1 MERLAVELCER
12 RGELSGNRCPA
23 ASVDAA
29 RGIGP
34 AVERCHA
41 EEPTHAGEQLL
52 RMEVDVLEESDEDLV
67 GGIVRLPDL
76 DRPRVVRAK
85 PRARLL
91 EVAEEVV
98 VIRLRRARVAN
109 LHHRVRPRPLDRVA
123 EQEDDLRLGEQLADP
138 GDLLRLEDR
147 VARRHLTC
155 AATMPR
161 REERGVPPVVPA
173 EEEIASEPAEL
184 REGRPVQRAPG
195 VSPELAAPAR
205 PFDRPPE
212 GAAHERAP
220 GDALLVEVVQLLLGG
235 KPHVGVLLQ
244 IPVEPGGAGLLSAD
258 ADEVGSVRAHPPTVR
273 GGARGRRPSPAASRR
288 PGP

>member
-1 MERLAVELCER
+1 M
-12 RGELSGNRCPA
+12 
-23 ASVDAA
+23 
-29 RGIGP
+29 
-34 AVERCHA
+34 A
-41 EEPTHAGEQLL
+41 EEA
-52 RMEVDVLEESDEDLV
+52 
-67 GGIVRLPDL
+67 
-76 DRPRVVRAK
+76 
-85 PRARLL
+85 
-91 EVAEEVV
+91 VA
-98 VIRLRRARVAN
+98 IRLRRARVAN

-147 VARRHLTC
+147 VARCHLTC
-155 AATMPR
+155 AATMPG

-173 EEEIASEPAEL
+173 AEEIASEPAEL

-195 VSPELAAPAR
+195 VSPDLAAPAR

-235 KPHVGVLLQ
+235 KPHLGVLLQ
-244 IPVEPGGAGLLSAD
+244 VPVEPGGAGLLSAD

-273 GGARGRRPSPAASRR
+273 GGARGGGLALPLRVDQGRDARDRLPVVGHDVLVVDLDAELLLEHADQLDHPERVDHMLLEQRVVVVDVAPRADPREVVGHQLLDLLCGHR
-288 PGP
+288 MPFG